1 MGNVKDFRDAIT
13 EIESRN
19 QPRGFSSWE
28 LREQEERELDYVR
41 NMDNWLCVHA
51 TQYLPLKSGDGD
63 MYIPTT
69 AMATGF
75 EKHPRNTVHFTFNH
89 VVGSHGYG
97 NWDTVPYVI
106 LAPYKSVVE
115 LNQNPAEVS
124 STDTYWSVDPDV
136 GLRLPRDTY
145 IVKPDNS
152 VLFSIGEHVATYKTD
167 NFTDKEIQQI
177 ESMLSPMDKKKY
189 EKYKNADFADYEIYG
204 FNGILELLPDVGKK
218 MYAAS
223 KDKKAFLRGMYEEAK
238 FEILSKFLRDAV
250 VKLAMNKMGYEYV
263 PYTDACRRSVEVA
276 KVAYESGLSA
286 NASNKGHFNSIYSA
300 IEGVYKSL
308 YCAFEGGLFNE
319 GLYNQQNINDLYNE
333 ILSAR
338 EEVYSDMYLDSIINN
353 QPIDFYSLYVKR
365 FEHEASGMYSMTKAK
380 TIAEFD
386 VNLDKTVRRNVDKL
400 TARYKQWLAQIK
412 KWPGYD
418 EFIVKLKKLKR
429 QNRVVDMGR
438 GR

>member
-51 TQYLPLKSGDGD
+51 TRYLPIKSEDGG

-75 EKHPRNTVHFTFNH
+75 EKYPRCTVHFTLNH

-124 STDTYWSVDPDV
+124 ATDMYWSVNPDV
-136 GLRLPRDTY
+136 GLKLPENMY
-145 IVKPDNS
+145 IVKPSNDS
-152 VLFSIGEHVATYKTD
+152 LYSIGENGATYKTD
-167 NFTDKEIQQI
+167 NFTDEEIQQI
-177 ESMLSPMDKKKY
+177 ESMMTPYDRREY
-189 EKYKNADFADYEIYG
+189 EKYKNADFADWEIED
-204 FNGILELLPDVGKK
+204 IL
-218 MYAAS
+218 MYAPEIVKKSYNSS
-223 KDKKAFLRGMYEEAK
+223 KDKKAFLRGMYEESK
-238 FEILSKFLRDAV
+238 FEILTKYLRDAV

-276 KVAYESGLSA
+276 KVAYESGLRA
-286 NASNKGHFNSIYSA
+286 NASNKGHGNSVYHSMEEVYSA
-300 IEGVYKSL
+300 LS
-308 YCAFEGGLFNE
+308 ARFEGGLLSD
-319 GLYNQQNINDLYNE
+319 GLFVLQNTDDLYNE
-333 ILSAR
+333 ILKFKDAS
-338 EEVYSDMYLDSIINN
+338 YTIDIIDSIINDK
-353 QPIDFYSLYVKR
+353 PLDIYKLYVQR
-365 FEHEASGMYSMTKAK
+365 FELDKTWLKSIKAK

-386 VNLDKTVRRNVDKL
+386 KNLDKTLCKNAELVSK
-400 TARYKQWLAQIK
+400 RYTQWLGQIK
-412 KWPGYD
+412 QLPGYA
-418 EFIVKLKKLKR
+418 EFVAKLKQLR
-429 QNRVVDMGR
+429 AQMQIVDMGR
-438 GR
+438 EY

>member
-1 MGNVKDFRDAIT
+1 MSKAEEFRNAIDALSAKAGGDLDWRI
-13 EIESRN
+13 
-19 QPRGFSSWE
+19 Q
-28 LREQEERELDYVR
+28 LDYLR
-41 NMDNWLCVHA
+41 NMDNWLCVHV
-51 TQYLPLKSGDGD
+51 TRYLPLKSGDGD

-69 AMATGF
+69 AMATNF
-75 EKHPRNTVHFTFNH
+75 EEHPRNTVHFTFNH
-89 VVGSHGYG
+89 VVGAHMVG
-97 NWDTVPYVI
+97 NWDAVPYVI

-136 GLRLPRDTY
+136 GLKLPRDTY

-152 VLFSIGEHVATYKTD
+152 VLFSIGEHGATYKTD

-177 ESMLSPMDKKKY
+177 ESMLAPMDKKNY
-189 EKYKNADFADYEIYG
+189 DKYKNVDFADYEVAY
-204 FNGILELLPDVGKK
+204 ILEGLPDVGKK

-223 KDKKAFLRGMYEEAK
+223 KDKKAFLRGLLEEAK
-238 FEILSKFLRDAV
+238 FEILSTFLRDAV
-250 VKLAMNKMGYEYV
+250 VKLAMDKMGYRYV
-263 PYTDACRRSVEVA
+263 NVRAMDAASFEIQ
-276 KVAYESGLSA
+276 KVAEANGLNA
-286 NASNKGHFNSIYSA
+286 NASDKGHFNSIYSA
-300 IEGVYKSL
+300 IESVYRSL
-308 YCAFEGGLFNE
+308 HRAFEGGPYNE

-386 VNLDKTVRRNVDKL
+386 ANLDKTVRRNVDKL
-400 TARYKQWLAQIK
+400 TARYKQWLAQIA

-418 EFIVKLKKLKR
+418 KFIVKLKKLKR

-438 GR
+438 DR